1 MITFCPTRYW
11 PAGRP
16 NCLRTAATLS
26 PPGDVLVSAT
36 AMTKFA
42 FRRLG
47 SYQLSDASQC
57 LTLVACAVMGATST
71 VPPLVTVVA
80 FACQYAA
87 RPSV

>member
-26 PPGDVLVSAT
+26 PPGDALGSAT
-36 AMTKFA
+36 AMTKLGC
-42 FRRLG
+42 RRAG
-47 SYQLSDASQC
+47 SYQSRDDSQRWAE
-57 LTLVACAVMGATST
+57 VACDVMGATWT
-71 VPPLVTVVA
+71 LPPLITVVEL
-80 FACQYAA
+80 ACQYPA

>member
-26 PPGDVLVSAT
+26 PPGDVLVSVT

-42 FRRLG
+42 FPRLG
-47 SYQLSDASQC
+47 SYQLADASQC
-57 LTLVACAVMGATST
+57 LALVACAVTGATST
-71 VPPLVTVVA
+71 LPPLVTVVA
-80 FACQYAA
+80 FACQ
-87 RPSV
+87 